1 MRILPI
7 YFECFLRTEIDL
19 VEDNIRLVLDEY
31 NSSFITYVLEPD
43 IYTFEDLSEALFK
56 NPEYE
61 VFNNS
66 IDIEF
71 DDITI
76 KSKLVVNLGIIA
88 IRFDEKTC
96 FSTVLGF
103 TQGWD

>member
-43 IYTFEDLSEALFK
+43 IYTFEDLSEAL
-56 NPEYE
+56 
-61 VFNNS
+61 
-66 IDIEF
+66 
-71 DDITI
+71 
-76 KSKLVVNLGIIA
+76 SKILNMKYLTTQLILNLMI
-88 IRFDEKTC
+88 
-96 FSTVLGF
+96 LPLN
-103 TQGWD
+103 QN